1 MARLENIDGI
11 AAMYRRA
18 AFIVLTACTLLGIQ
32 GTPAAAGNPDAGRVK
47 AVMCKGC
54 HTGEGMR
61 INRPEIYRI
70 PKISGQHAAYLESA
84 LRAYRAGERQNEN
97 MHAVTVSLSDQDIQD
112 LAAYFAGQ
120 RWSNNN

>member
-1 MARLENIDGI
+1 
-11 AAMYRRA
+11 MYGRA

-70 PKISGQHAAYLESA
+70 PKIAGQHPAYLESA

-97 MHAVTVSLSDQDIQD
+97 MHAVTVALSDQDIQD

-120 RWSNNN
+120 RWSDNN